1 MELEEISG
9 SLVRGDSGAVE
20 SLTRRALEE
29 GFSPRV
35 ILEEGLIAGMNV
47 VGMKFRNNEIFF
59 PEVLVSARA
68 MKAGMAPLEPI
79 LKACGIEPVGKCV
92 LGTVK
97 GDIHDIGKNLVG
109 IMCKGAG
116 FEVIDLGVNVTL
128 DKFIAAIRAHRPDIL
143 GMSALLTTT
152 MVQMKI
158 NIEGLRAAGLLEGMK
173 VMVGGAPVTLRFA
186 NEIGAHAYGKDAAEA
201 AGKAADLMKKL
212 KTAP

>member
-116 FEVIDLGVNVTL
+116 FDVIDLGVNVTL